1 MFRIRTD
8 SARTQTRDWIY
19 GERDRSIAT
28 LLLRYYCSER
38 YLLLETAASQALRV
52 ALITLA
58 VTLMMRP
65 LEENDRQFARL
76 FVPLGNML
84 TIVWYLRNVAVIFRF
99 RYIRTRWVV
108 DIEII
113 SREIKATCSIYI
125 FFQLYR
131 NDVIYLDSDSSV
143 WFERKYS
150 PTKGTVAKT

>member
-84 TIVWYLRNVAVIFRF
+84 TIV
-99 RYIRTRWVV
+99 
-108 DIEII
+108 
-113 SREIKATCSIYI
+113 
-125 FFQLYR
+125 
-131 NDVIYLDSDSSV
+131 
-143 WFERKYS
+143 
-150 PTKGTVAKT
+150 